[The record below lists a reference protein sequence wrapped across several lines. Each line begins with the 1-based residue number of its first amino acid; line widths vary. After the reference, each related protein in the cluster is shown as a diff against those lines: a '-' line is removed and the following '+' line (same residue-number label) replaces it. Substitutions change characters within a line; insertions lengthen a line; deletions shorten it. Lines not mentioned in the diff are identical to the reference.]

1 MQRIFSS
8 IGFALGN
15 VLHPKM
21 LWLMLWPVL
30 AATAI
35 WGTVALFFW
44 GQFVVWLAGVLHG
57 WITMATFFVD
67 WDATDAALIAAKIVT
82 LLTLVPLIQLTAVF
96 VLGIFGMPAMVE
108 HVAARRF
115 TQLQRRRGGGFVGSV
130 WNSAAAILGLGL
142 LGVVSLPFWVFPV
155 LWPAIPVAVVGWV
168 NQRVLRYDALA
179 EHADPQEMRMI
190 FRARRGAMYA
200 LGVLLAVVAY
210 VPVVGL
216 FAPVLFGLA
225 FIHYL
230 LGELDALRTAA
241 GAPGATRIEGRESK

>member
-1 MQRIFSS
+1 MQRMFSS

-30 AATAI
+30 VATAI
-35 WGTVALFFW
+35 WGAVALFFW

-57 WITMATFFVD
+57 WITMATFFVE
-67 WDATDAALIAAKIVT
+67 WDATDAAMIGAKVVT
-82 LLTLVPLIQLTAVF
+82 VLALVPLIQLTALL
-96 VLGIFGMPAMVE
+96 VLGVFGMPAMVE

-115 TQLQRRRGGGFVGSV
+115 AALQRRRGGGLAGSV
-130 WNSAAAILGLGL
+130 WNSVVAIAGLVVLGAL
-142 LGVVSLPFWVFPV
+142 SLPFWVFPV
-155 LWPAIPVAVVGWV
+155 LWPAIPVAIVGWV

-179 EHADPQEMRMI
+179 EHADAQEMRAL
-190 FRARRGAMYA
+190 FRARRGALYT
-200 LGVLLAVVAY
+200 LGVLLAVIAY

-225 FIHYL
+225 FIHFL
-230 LGELDALRTAA
+230 LGELEALRAA
-241 GAPGATRIEGRESK
+241 PIEGEVIR